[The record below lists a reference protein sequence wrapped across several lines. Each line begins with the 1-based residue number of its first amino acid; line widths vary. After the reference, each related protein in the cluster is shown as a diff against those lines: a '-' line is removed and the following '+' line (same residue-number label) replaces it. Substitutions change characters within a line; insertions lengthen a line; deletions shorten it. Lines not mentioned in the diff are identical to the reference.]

1 MTGWE
6 LEKPGEL
13 LQTSRNRLN
22 KTLNGFLKRYP
33 LATVSAD
40 HNILLIIRKYHPSLN
55 CSPDNE
61 TYQTDDFRYCMAYY
75 TINAYTYFELPT
87 YDYQYVS
94 MQYDAAIGDFT
105 IRISAKG
112 ITRITNIKELSQQL
126 NNFIERD
133 EATKRTIFES
143 LANKVPIVTKP
154 SPITQ
159 TEIQSAVVGRLTN
172 TEYDDWWTAIDEV
185 DIPFFN
191 NEKMPVSFTDF
202 NPNEDH
208 SFIEEA
214 DELLRNFLA
223 QDNSHRL
230 TVSAY
235 VYQNCMDF
243 LDAIGYDDADDAMW
257 KMKQPE
263 EVWQFVKCTGLY
275 VSREPYE
282 DKGVYLQLL
291 CDCDWEQE
299 HGLQLVYNKQGK
311 LVRVSAQDGH
321 VIG

>member
-1 MTGWE
+1 
-6 LEKPGEL
+6 
-13 LQTSRNRLN
+13 
-22 KTLNGFLKRYP
+22 
-33 LATVSAD
+33 
-40 HNILLIIRKYHPSLN
+40 
-55 CSPDNE
+55 
-61 TYQTDDFRYCMAYY
+61 
-75 TINAYTYFELPT
+75 
-87 YDYQYVS
+87 
-94 MQYDAAIGDFT
+94 
-105 IRISAKG
+105 
-112 ITRITNIKELSQQL
+112 
-126 NNFIERD
+126 
-133 EATKRTIFES
+133 
-143 LANKVPIVTKP
+143 
-154 SPITQ
+154 
-159 TEIQSAVVGRLTN
+159 
-172 TEYDDWWTAIDEV
+172 
-185 DIPFFN
+185 
-191 NEKMPVSFTDF
+191 MPVSFTDF

-223 QDNSHRL
+223 QDNSQRL

-263 EVWQFVKCTGLY
+263 EVWQFVKFTGLY

-321 VIG
+321 IIG